1 MPENRISAIKIIPT
15 ASKFAAASLLILSVQ
30 ATAGEVTV
38 TWSDPAKFTDIVAS
52 NSTDKAY
59 RKSIENALNAEFKAQ
74 AAKLPDGQKMAVNIT
89 DIDLAGEVDPIPSRA
104 GQRVRVLRDVYYPQL
119 RFDYKITGKDGGTV
133 KEQAGVTLKDAGFLS
148 GSGNASSRQDFYYER
163 QMIKTWFGKDIL
175 AKPQ

>member
-1 MPENRISAIKIIPT
+1 MKLNHTTFKC
-15 ASKFAAASLLILSVQ
+15 AAASLLFLSVQ
-30 ATAGEVTV
+30 ASAGEVSV

-59 RKSIENALNAEFKAQ
+59 RKSIEKALSAEFKAQ
-74 AAKLPDGQKMAVNIT
+74 AAKLPEEQKMTVNIT

-104 GQRVRVLRDVYYPQL
+104 GQRVRVLKDLYYPQL
-119 RFDYKITGKDGGTV
+119 RFDYKIIGKDGSTV
-133 KEQAGVTLKDAGFLS
+133 KEQDGVTLKDAGFLS
-148 GSGNASSRQDFYYER
+148 GSGNAASRQDFYYER